1 MKRTINWARLKR
13 RVISISIMLVLVL
26 EIIPG
31 TTLAFYTTNGIATN
45 VITAGNIE
53 IELIEEAENES
64 GGRVP
69 FVNVSDATPGDSFS
83 KIPMVVNTG
92 DYTAWVRVSSKISVT
107 LSDGVTTE
115 TGFEYADI
123 DYDTTNW
130 EYRDGYWYYLS
141 PLEAGATTAPLFTK
155 VSFDMGITND
165 YGDCTVSVKLIAY
178 AVQHVHNGDGAGET
192 VFDAIGW
199 PEGGNG

>member
-1 MKRTINWARLKR
+1 MKSAINWARLKR

-53 IELIEEAENES
+53 IELIEEAEDEN
-64 GGRVP
+64 GARVP
-69 FVNVSDATPGDSFS
+69 FENVTDATPGDSFS

-92 DYTAWVRVSSKISVT
+92 EYTAWVRVSSKISVT
-107 LSDGVTTE
+107 LADGVTTE

-165 YGDCTVSVKLIAY
+165 YGECTVSVKIMAH
-178 AVQHVHNGDGAGET
+178 AVQHVHNGDSEGQT

-199 PEGGNG
+199 PEGGNE